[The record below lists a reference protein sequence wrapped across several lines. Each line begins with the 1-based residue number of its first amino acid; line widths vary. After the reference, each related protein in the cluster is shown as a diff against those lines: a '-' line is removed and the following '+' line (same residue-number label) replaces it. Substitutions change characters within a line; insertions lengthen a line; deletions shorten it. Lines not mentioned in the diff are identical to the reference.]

1 MRILWL
7 LILNVLLLLNTLSC
21 TEVECPIDSVVVMTC
36 GIYDA
41 DSKEKYELRET
52 LTITPFGKDTVLL
65 NSATGIQD
73 FVLPLRIIESCDTM
87 LFHFIDDK
95 GLNATDTLFISHEN
109 IPHFEAV
116 ECPTTYFHK
125 LTNIT
130 FSNDCGLSSR
140 VKIDSVD
147 IVRDLVDYYDVENI
161 QIYLC
166 IAP

>member
-52 LTITPFGKDTVLL
+52 LTVTPFGKDTVLL

-73 FVLPLRIIESCDTM
+73 FVFPLRIIESCDTM

-95 GLNATDTLFISHEN
+95 GLNTTDTLFISHEN

-161 QIYLC
+161 QIYLR

>member
-1 MRILWL
+1 M

-52 LTITPFGKDTVLL
+52 LTVTPFGKDTVLL

-73 FVLPLRIIESCDTM
+73 FVFPLRIIESCDTI
-87 LFHFIDDK
+87 LFHFIAHK
-95 GLNATDTLFISHEN
+95 VLIATDTLFISHEN

-161 QIYLC
+161 QIYLR